1 MIDDNVID
9 HFLSIGFNLKIYRSS
24 IGKKMIVISL
34 YNGRIITSYY
44 NILIETANL
53 YYQINF
59 IDISLRIIY
68 LSKNLESNNETF
80 KSYII
85 DISLNFFSNY

>member
-44 NILIETANL
+44 NIHKETCE
-53 YYQINF
+53 F
-59 IDISLRIIY
+59 IT
-68 LSKNLESNNETF
+68 K
-80 KSYII
+80 
-85 DISLNFFSNY
+85 